1 MRWKLLVLASVAAAV
16 LGVGLWSLFAIT
28 VFGTARELARH
39 DLILLTS
46 ALLPLALIV
55 YAGIFV
61 YRHTARRR
69 KTQAVITILVSLLIV
84 PLIYLGA
91 SSLLPG
97 RLYIPRTYEVRHA
110 R

>member
-16 LGVGLWSLFAIT
+16 LGIGLWSLFAIIF
-28 VFGTARELARH
+28 FGTARELARH
-39 DLILLTS
+39 DLILLMS
-46 ALLPLALIV
+46 GLLPLALIV
-55 YAGIFV
+55 YAGVFV

-69 KTQAVITILVSLLIV
+69 KTQAVITIVVSLLIA

-97 RLYIPRTYEVRHA
+97 RLYVPRTYDNLHA

>member
-16 LGVGLWSLFAIT
+16 SGIGLWSLFAIIF
-28 VFGTARELARH
+28 FGTARELARH
-39 DLILLTS
+39 DLILLMS
-46 ALLPLALIV
+46 ALLPLALII
-55 YAGIFV
+55 YAGVFV

-69 KTQAVITILVSLLIV
+69 KTQAVITIFVSLLIA

-91 SSLLPG
+91 ASLLPG
-97 RLYIPRTYEVRHA
+97 RLYMPRTYDLRHA